1 MILTDTE
8 QAVYDAELYD
18 LALAALERAQ
28 VWERN
33 GNMFLEY
40 YEYDMTKAQLAR
52 ENELSKTRVHQV
64 LAKTEAKMR
73 FQLRKIGV

>member
-8 QAVYDAELYD
+8 QAVYDAGLYE
-18 LALAALERAQ
+18 LALKSLDD
-28 VWERN
+28 VWTRN
-33 GNMFLEY
+33 AEMILDY

-73 FQLRKIGV
+73 FQLRMIGV

>member
-8 QAVYDAELYD
+8 QAVYDAELYE
-18 LALAALERAQ
+18 LALKSLDD
-28 VWERN
+28 VWTRN
-33 GNMFLEY
+33 AEMILDY

-52 ENELSKTRVHQV
+52 ENDLSKTRVHQV

>member
-8 QAVYDAELYD
+8 QAVYDAELYE
-18 LALAALERAQ
+18 LALKSLDD
-28 VWERN
+28 VWTRN
-33 GNMFLEY
+33 AEMILDY

-73 FQLRKIGV
+73 FQLRRIGV

>member
-18 LALAALERAQ
+18 LALGALERAG

-33 GNMFLEY
+33 GDMFLDHLEY
-40 YEYDMTKAQLAR
+40 NITKAQLAR

-64 LAKTEAKMR
+64 LAHTEAKMR
-73 FQLRKIGV
+73 FQLRRIGV

>member
-8 QAVYDAELYD
+8 QAVYDAELYE
-18 LALAALERAQ
+18 LALKSLDD
-28 VWERN
+28 VWTRN
-33 GNMFLEY
+33 AEMILDY

-64 LAKTEAKMR
+64 LAHTEAKMR
-73 FQLRKIGV
+73 FQLRRIGV

>member
-8 QAVYDAELYD
+8 QAVYDAELYE
-18 LALAALERAQ
+18 LALKSLDD
-28 VWERN
+28 VWTRN
-33 GNMFLEY
+33 AEMILDY

-73 FQLRKIGV
+73 FQLRMIGV

>member
-8 QAVYDAELYD
+8 QAVYDAELYE
-18 LALAALERAQ
+18 LALKSLDD
-28 VWERN
+28 VWTRN
-33 GNMFLEY
+33 AEMILDY
-40 YEYDMTKAQLAR
+40 YEYDMTKAELAR

-73 FQLRKIGV
+73 FQLRNIGV